1 MSPHKLFSFPW
12 SSHNK
17 ETQAMFLTPDI
28 CLLIL
33 FSLFLWQLLSKAT
46 KELWTALDNY
56 LVFFDFSETPSIF
69 DYSLFL
75 SNLPVLTWELPWLS
89 PPLPRSLCSVVSK
102 PHPSPLSQKG
112 GEHTHRTV
120 SRLLICTSSYTV
132 RNACPSVLIF
142 PNGELQ
148 LSSLWG
154 IRYHDYVIFKI
165 PSSPINLG
173 SYFV

>member
-12 SSHNK
+12 SSHTK
-17 ETQAMFLTPDI
+17 ETQAMFLTPGI

-46 KELWTALDNY
+46 EKLWTAIDNY
-56 LVFFDFSETPSIF
+56 LIFFDFSKTSSVF

-89 PPLPRSLCSVVSK
+89 PPFPRSLCSVVSK
-102 PHPSPLSQKG
+102 PHPSPLPQKG
-112 GEHTHRTV
+112 GEHTHKSV
-120 SRLLICTSSYTV
+120 SRLLICTSSYALH
-132 RNACPSVLIF
+132 ACPSVLIF

-148 LSSLWG
+148 LSSPLW
-154 IRYHDYVIFKI
+154 V
-165 PSSPINLG
+165 
-173 SYFV
+173 

>member
-17 ETQAMFLTPDI
+17 ETQAMFLTPGI

-46 KELWTALDNY
+46 EKLWTAIDNY
-56 LVFFDFSETPSIF
+56 LIYFDFSKTSSVF

-89 PPLPRSLCSVVSK
+89 PPFPRSLCSVVSK
-102 PHPSPLSQKG
+102 PHPSPLPQKG
-112 GEHTHRTV
+112 GEHTHKSV
-120 SRLLICTSSYTV
+120 SRLLICTSSYALH
-132 RNACPSVLIF
+132 ACPSVLIF

-148 LSSLWG
+148 LSSPLW
-154 IRYHDYVIFKI
+154 V
-165 PSSPINLG
+165 
-173 SYFV
+173 

>member
-17 ETQAMFLTPDI
+17 ETQAMFLTPGI

-46 KELWTALDNY
+46 EKLWTAIDNY
-56 LVFFDFSETPSIF
+56 LIFFDFSKTSSVF

-75 SNLPVLTWELPWLS
+75 SSLTVLTWELPWLS
-89 PPLPRSLCSVVSK
+89 PPFPRSLCSVVSK
-102 PHPSPLSQKG
+102 PHPSPLPQKG
-112 GEHTHRTV
+112 GEHTHKSV
-120 SRLLICTSSYTV
+120 SRLLICTSSYALH
-132 RNACPSVLIF
+132 ACPSVLIF

-148 LSSLWG
+148 LSS
-154 IRYHDYVIFKI
+154 
-165 PSSPINLG
+165 PLG
-173 SYFV
+173 V